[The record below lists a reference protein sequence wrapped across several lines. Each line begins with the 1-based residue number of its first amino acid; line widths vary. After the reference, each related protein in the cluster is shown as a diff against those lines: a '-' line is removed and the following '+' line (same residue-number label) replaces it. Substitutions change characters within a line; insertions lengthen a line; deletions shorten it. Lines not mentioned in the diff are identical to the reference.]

1 MGIQAGVLFNTSI
14 HITRLLGTKK
24 GQATYIAPL
33 RPATLASFLT
43 WGSSPGAGRVRLA
56 LRSAKVQLDHGFA
69 NQPPA
74 LNITFVVARGK

>member
-1 MGIQAGVLFNTSI
+1 MGKGGGVLINGSI
-14 HITRLLGTKK
+14 HRIRLLGRKK

-56 LRSAKVQLDHGFA
+56 LKGAKVQLQARF
-69 NQPPA
+69 
-74 LNITFVVARGK
+74 ARG

>member
-1 MGIQAGVLFNTSI
+1 M
-14 HITRLLGTKK
+14 KK

-56 LRSAKVQLDHGFA
+56 LKGAKVTSISQFA
-69 NQPPA
+69 MRTTA
-74 LNITFVVARGK
+74 LNVTFVTTNLSER